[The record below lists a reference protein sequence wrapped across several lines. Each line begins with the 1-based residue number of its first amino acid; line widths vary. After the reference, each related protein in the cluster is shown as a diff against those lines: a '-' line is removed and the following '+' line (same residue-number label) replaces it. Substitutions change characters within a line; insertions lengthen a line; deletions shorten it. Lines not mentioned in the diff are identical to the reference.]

1 MPIYE
6 IEQFEM
12 HTQKYRVEADS
23 EAQAIKRL
31 FAGEAD
37 VVDGSLEFIQVAD
50 DCGLPVDEYRD
61 LADALDALGESV
73 DDDVI
78 PSIRCIVQVDNQRRE
93 QHSAATASATGRNL
107 ARRSSVATRFH
118 FHILRRTYA

>member
-37 VVDGSLEFIQVAD
+37 VVDGSLEFIQVVD

-78 PSIRCIVQVDNQRRE
+78 PSIRCIVQVDK
-93 QHSAATASATGRNL
+93 
-107 ARRSSVATRFH
+107 
-118 FHILRRTYA
+118 

>member
-78 PSIRCIVQVDNQRRE
+78 PSIRCIVQVDK
-93 QHSAATASATGRNL
+93 
-107 ARRSSVATRFH
+107 
-118 FHILRRTYA
+118 

>member
-23 EAQAIKRL
+23 EAQAIQRL

-78 PSIRCIVQVDNQRRE
+78 PSIRCIVQVDK
-93 QHSAATASATGRNL
+93 
-107 ARRSSVATRFH
+107 
-118 FHILRRTYA
+118 